1 MVLWIYVRG
10 RDVAVGM
17 QARKQL
23 DKKRRASTTVCMN
36 RLAGQLPMMHNAH
49 PLRASL
55 RAGDRSQQIM
65 QPALWQQHSG
75 LCVDSSPAVKILAVA
90 TLIYHNAMPNGPVLV
105 DIVFQVLENALPTST
120 SLRRAG
126 GPLGRHQH
134 PTHRFARNTTP
145 STPATDSSRVAPP
158 PVEAVECLQ
167 AGKQK
172 TRTPLPPDP
181 EKRQREVCDERDP

>member
-1 MVLWIYVRG
+1 MGLLWICVLG
-10 RDVAVGM
+10 RDMAVGM

-36 RLAGQLPMMHNAH
+36 RLAGQLPMMHNNAH

-105 DIVFQVLENALPTST
+105 DIVFQVLENALPTLP

-126 GPLGRHQH
+126 GPWGVINTLRTASPGTRRHRRQQQ
-134 PTHRFARNTTP
+134 TALVWRRLP
-145 STPATDSSRVAPP
+145 SSP
-158 PVEAVECLQ
+158 
-167 AGKQK
+167 
-172 TRTPLPPDP
+172 
-181 EKRQREVCDERDP
+181 